1 MQNTIRLSA
10 HLDNRPTSSTTTN
23 AMQSGMSGL
32 TMEPWQQY
40 TTGKMGRTIS
50 EKMEPPPETSPIGLS
65 EDQAQVQS
73 SWSSKLYRLTVNMLT
88 WGHHQPRTPLNQ
100 AKRELANAELS
111 LLEAQTSYDYITS
124 VIMYREA
131 QIKRL
136 RKFID
141 TELKR
146 Q

>member
-1 MQNTIRLSA
+1 
-10 HLDNRPTSSTTTN
+10 
-23 AMQSGMSGL
+23 
-32 TMEPWQQY
+32 
-40 TTGKMGRTIS
+40 
-50 EKMEPPPETSPIGLS
+50 
-65 EDQAQVQS
+65 
-73 SWSSKLYRLTVNMLT
+73 MLT

>member
-1 MQNTIRLSA
+1 
-10 HLDNRPTSSTTTN
+10 
-23 AMQSGMSGL
+23 
-32 TMEPWQQY
+32 
-40 TTGKMGRTIS
+40 
-50 EKMEPPPETSPIGLS
+50 
-65 EDQAQVQS
+65 
-73 SWSSKLYRLTVNMLT
+73 
-88 WGHHQPRTPLNQ
+88 LNQ